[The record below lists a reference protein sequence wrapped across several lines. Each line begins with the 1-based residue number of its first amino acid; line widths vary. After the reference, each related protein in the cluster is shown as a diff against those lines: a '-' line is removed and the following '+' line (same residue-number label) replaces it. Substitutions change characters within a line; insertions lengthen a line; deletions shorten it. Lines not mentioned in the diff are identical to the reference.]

1 MRNSPYLLVANP
13 AAQSG
18 RNAERIDRALQL
30 LAAQGLPAEYL
41 PTQPEGQTVAVVAE
55 TLRSSRFACVIAMGG
70 DGTVRDVA
78 QGLWESG
85 KMSEIPVGLLPAGTA
100 NNHGRSFGLETSFKA
115 LDRNIRI
122 IAAGHETRL
131 DVGRIQVE
139 SEDLPTIFVDSIG
152 FGIGARVISRR
163 NIEKYRFTKHS
174 LKEKIYRDK
183 LVYTMATLQEL
194 WFAQKENEFDVT
206 IVADGARKTRMRLTE
221 LLVKGTRVYAGSW
234 VIDRSSRHDDGLFEV
249 VGYTDNRRWVLKGLV
264 DSIGRDALDR
274 LFDVLGLELPK
285 VWRAG
290 KLALHFEKNEGLSWP
305 DIQVDGEWFG
315 GVERLEI
322 EVLPR
327 VMRLIVPG

>member
-30 LAAQGLPAEYL
+30 LAAQGLSVEYL
-41 PTQPEGQTVAVVAE
+41 PTRPEGQTVAVVAE
-55 TLRSSRFACVIAMGG
+55 ALRSSRFACVIAMGG
-70 DGTVRDVA
+70 DGTLREVA

-85 KMSEIPVGLLPAGTA
+85 KMAEIPVGLLPAGTA
-100 NNHGRSFGLETSFKA
+100 NNHGRSFGLETSSNA
-115 LDRNIRI
+115 LERTIPI

-131 DVGRIQVE
+131 DVGRIEVD
-139 SEDLPTIFVDSIG
+139 SENVPTIFIDSIG

-163 NIEKYRFTKHS
+163 NIERYRFTKHS
-174 LKEKIYRDK
+174 FAEKLYRDK
-183 LVYTMATLQEL
+183 LVYTIATLQEL
-194 WFAQKENEFDVT
+194 WLAQKENEFDVT
-206 IVADGARKTRMRLTE
+206 IVADGARSPPARLTE

-264 DSIGRDALDR
+264 DSIGRDAFDR
-274 LFDVLGLELPK
+274 LFDMVGLELPK

-290 KLALHFEKNEGLSWP
+290 KLALHFGKDERLSWP
-305 DIQVDGEWFG
+305 DIQVDGEWFA